1 MDEELNID
9 IQVDDQIAVV
19 SFKARSISDYDGI
32 ASATQKIKEFV
43 EDNNPKAVVFDFAQ
57 VKFFSSGVLGL
68 LLAIRSRL
76 KESQGQVVIS
86 AIDPQ
91 LHRVFR
97 ITNLDKIF
105 KFFPDKEQ
113 AAKALKA
120 G

>member
-1 MDEELNID
+1 MEEGLNLD
-9 IQVDDQIAVV
+9 IQVDDGVAVV
-19 SFKARSISDYDGI
+19 SFMARSISDYDGI
-32 ASATQKIKEFV
+32 ASAAQTIKKFI

-76 KESQGQVVIS
+76 KESKGEVVIS

-105 KFFPDKEQ
+105 KFFPDKKQ
-113 AAKALKA
+113 AVESLKA
-120 G
+120 D